1 MRMFLFA
8 LLAFL
13 GCSAAANPESQLPA
27 AARPAWAACRED
39 VVRTCRERYSG
50 DPQGSMRC
58 EESEAIR
65 YRDLTTDAQREQFL
79 RERGC
84 TSLPAR

>member
-1 MRMFLFA
+1 MRIFPFA
-8 LLAFL
+8 LLALL
-13 GCSAAANPESQLPA
+13 GCSAASNPESQFPA
-27 AARPAWAACRED
+27 AARPAWTACRD
-39 VVRTCRERYSG
+39 AVTRTCRERYSG

-84 TSLPAR
+84 TALPAR